1 MVDLKNQIKK
11 IQDQQLFANLEVY
24 VENNLHRI
32 VHINEISGLISC
44 LNVEKVLTYNYSLI
58 FHLFFFFTIL

>member
-1 MVDLKNQIKK
+1 MYLFLKVVDLKYQIKK

-32 VHINEISGLISC
+32 MHINEISGLISC
-44 LNVEKVLTYNYSLI
+44 LNVEKVLRGD
-58 FHLFFFFTIL
+58 ILL